1 MMTSFLRPLTLTAVA
16 TLVMIAPLA
25 GTGPSPAALHS
36 RSGTSLA
43 SRTSSVSRTALPV
56 TGLPTGPRPKIA
68 YAFATRPAFLGG
80 NFRVHRPSGKVNRI
94 GFLALGQW
102 STTGRGVFGIA
113 ATEVGP
119 QLQRINAA
127 GKVVRKQFLTHVGL
141 AISPDHSIVS
151 WLDNRRRPHDLE
163 GRGTREFT
171 LPRVPKGD
179 EVGAVSGARTC
190 KEQAPEGGGCTIF
203 VNAARNSGVFVST
216 SHGIVARIRP
226 MLHVTDVSR
235 QGRVTG
241 LVSSGDLKQSAHQIG
256 GRPAISKQAPLAEL
270 VKKIESLTG

>member
-36 RSGTSLA
+36 GTGTSLA

-102 STTGRGVFGIA
+102 STTA
-113 ATEVGP
+113 ARAEGLRAVP
-119 QLQRINAA
+119 HARRA
-127 GKVVRKQFLTHVGL
+127 GHLTRPLDREL
-141 AISPDHSIVS
+141 ARQPPPPA
-151 WLDNRRRPHDLE
+151 RP
-163 GRGTREFT
+163 GGTRY
-171 LPRVPKGD
+171 PRVHASP
-179 EVGAVSGARTC
+179 C
-190 KEQAPEGGGCTIF
+190 PEG
-203 VNAARNSGVFVST
+203 
-216 SHGIVARIRP
+216 
-226 MLHVTDVSR
+226 
-235 QGRVTG
+235 
-241 LVSSGDLKQSAHQIG
+241 
-256 GRPAISKQAPLAEL
+256 
-270 VKKIESLTG
+270 